1 MNIILRIAVAIVLLL
16 AGFAAGFPV
25 GKSIGFN
32 NGSEWALVQADLL
45 AREAGVS
52 MPVSYEEGHL
62 RVVVKQPQGLHRRV
76 WHLSDRYYEQRE
88 YAEQGTRTLVEAV
101 RLAGRLR
108 PTE

>member
-1 MNIILRIAVAIVLLL
+1 MNIILRIAVAVVLLF

-32 NGSEWALVQADLL
+32 NGSEWALVQADLI

-62 RVVVKQPQGLHRRV
+62 RVVVKQPQGLHRQV
-76 WHLSDRYYEQRE
+76 WHRSDKYYEDRE
-88 YAEQGTRTLVEAV
+88 YAETGTRTLVETV
-101 RLAGRLR
+101 KLAGRLR